1 MKYVSLRD
9 NFKNKQID
17 RYMKKKLFL
26 GTLAAILSLTMA
38 TAEAQPRMQEK
49 LTEEEQLLDAMHR
62 TITSEK
68 LFGYVKQLSDP
79 ALEGRLAG
87 SPGMAKAVEIVKG
100 YYEAWGLQPAGD
112 KGGYIQEFPHPCVE
126 IQPGSTM
133 EILIPTPGVKKG
145 EKVWIRKGYDWADG
159 WFAGGMSGNGDV

>member
-26 GTLAAILSLTMA
+26 GTCAAILSLTMA

-62 TITSEK
+62 TITSE
-68 LFGYVKQLSDP
+68 
-79 ALEGRLAG
+79 
-87 SPGMAKAVEIVKG
+87 
-100 YYEAWGLQPAGD
+100 
-112 KGGYIQEFPHPCVE
+112 
-126 IQPGSTM
+126 
-133 EILIPTPGVKKG
+133 
-145 EKVWIRKGYDWADG
+145 
-159 WFAGGMSGNGDV
+159 

>member
-1 MKYVSLRD
+1 M
-9 NFKNKQID
+9 NKKI
-17 RYMKKKLFL
+17 FL

-87 SPGMAKAVEIVKG
+87 SQGMAKAVEIVKG
-100 YYEAWGLQPAGD
+100 YYQEWDLKPVGD
-112 KGGYIQEFPHPCVE
+112 
-126 IQPGSTM
+126 
-133 EILIPTPGVKKG
+133 
-145 EKVWIRKGYDWADG
+145 
-159 WFAGGMSGNGDV
+159 

>member
-17 RYMKKKLFL
+17 RYMKKKLFF

-62 TITSEK
+62 TITSDK

-87 SPGMAKAVEIVKG
+87 SPGTVSYTHLRAHE
-100 YYEAWGLQPAGD
+100 
-112 KGGYIQEFPHPCVE
+112 
-126 IQPGSTM
+126 T
-133 EILIPTPGVKKG
+133 
-145 EKVWIRKGYDWADG
+145 
-159 WFAGGMSGNGDV
+159 